1 MENKIKKIIIPLTT
15 FVIVFILHISYF
27 KITESSCAGSE
38 WFQKYIKEQEY
49 FLGISYALS
58 FAFMSLSFL
67 KFKENRRAALKAAF
81 SSGLLAILL
90 WFLCFLFGCCGSP
103 MLVVYLNLIGL
114 SKLKI
119 PKLILLILT
128 VVFIGIG
135 YLWLIKKTPKS
146 CCNGK
151 PCKEDEK

>member
-58 FAFMSLSFL
+58 FAFMIFAFL
-67 KFKENRRAALKAAF
+67 KFKACRGK
-81 SSGLLAILL
+81 S
-90 WFLCFLFGCCGSP
+90 
-103 MLVVYLNLIGL
+103 IG
-114 SKLKI
+114 
-119 PKLILLILT
+119 
-128 VVFIGIG
+128 
-135 YLWLIKKTPKS
+135 KS
-146 CCNGK
+146 Y
-151 PCKEDEK
+151 